1 MDQKRNLFLVQVARA
16 AIVAF
21 LLGFFIAWLFFNY
34 PPKDSGHIAAWVQA
48 FGSLAAVYAAL
59 WIYWRG
65 KRKQEADEKKA
76 LINLYDLFVYAG
88 LQANRDTL
96 TLLQAAMELPS
107 DEFYETAQFI
117 SIKIGNSLTQID
129 KISWSLAPYSS
140 VLLECTAV
148 INNLKFFKYFID
160 QFVEDKP
167 KLLNGLQKKNKDI
180 VTSMDAFVKRI
191 ELIAAIQ
198 TNWMEITKS
207 VQR

>member
-1 MDQKRNLFLVQVARA
+1 M
-16 AIVAF
+16 
-21 LLGFFIAWLFFNY
+21 
-34 PPKDSGHIAAWVQA
+34 QA

-88 LQANRDTL
+88 LQADRGAL
-96 TLLQAAMELPS
+96 TLLQVSIERPS

-140 VLLECTAV
+140 VLLESTVV

-167 KLLNGLQKKNKDI
+167 RLLNELQKKNKNI
-180 VTSMDAFVKRI
+180 VTSMDAFVKRS
-191 ELIAAIQ
+191 ELIAGIQ
-198 TNWMEITKS
+198 TNWKEIKKYKP
-207 VQR
+207 